1 MDISIYLIFLVTTVM
16 LILVPGPAAI
26 TVAAQGAS
34 HNSQRA
40 FFGVLGV
47 ASADVLFFALS
58 ATGIASLILASNLM
72 FSVIKW
78 FGVAYLLYLGI
89 SALFSKSGVIKLSA
103 ERKGL
108 VRRIC
113 G

>member
-1 MDISIYLIFLVTTVM
+1 M

-58 ATGIASLILASNLM
+58 ATGIASLILALS
-72 FSVIKW
+72 W
-78 FGVAYLLYLGI
+78 YLGPI
-89 SALFSKSGVIKLSA
+89 QQIGSN
-103 ERKGL
+103 
-108 VRRIC
+108 
-113 G
+113 

>member
-1 MDISIYLIFLVTTVM
+1 M

-26 TVAAQGAS
+26 TVAAQEAS

-47 ASADVLFFALS
+47 ARVDVLFFALWS
-58 ATGIASLILASNLM
+58 TGIASLILASNLM

-78 FGVAYLLYLGI
+78 FGVAYLLYIDIL
-89 SALFSKSGVIKLSA
+89 ALFSKSGAIKLSA
-103 ERKGL
+103 ERKERTRQKL
-108 VRRIC
+108 F
-113 G
+113 